1 MCAGVPGFCGA
12 VGSCVSCS
20 GRDAP
25 GFGQAQGWS
34 TKVYGYYGYY
44 GCRASGAV
52 GFRAF
57 RAGFRFMG

>member
-1 MCAGVPGFCGA
+1 MLGFQGFAGLLGA
-12 VGSCVSCS
+12 VSLVRAVTLRAS
-20 GRDAP
+20 
-25 GFGQAQGWS
+25 GQAQGWS